1 MLGRIA
7 GAVRFK
13 EPLSFH
19 TSLRIGGPAEFFI
32 VPQDLDDVRYALA
45 FAEQEA
51 LPVITIGGGNNM
63 LVADCG
69 IRGVVLKLQG
79 VFARTEFHGDEAV
92 VGAGV
97 NLGTFIREA
106 AARGLGGLEWLAG
119 IPATVGGALAMN
131 VGMPESSMI
140 GTDAQVYFLHRDGTL
155 GEVRGAAG
163 IPIARFR
170 LPAGGVVLGWRLTLS
185 RRPQVQ
191 IQKEINQRLK
201 QKKATEPFA
210 LAAAGYVWKN
220 PPGETAARLIAR
232 AGLCGKRVNNV
243 EISGKCANFIVN
255 RGGAT
260 ASDVLTLM
268 ELTRER
274 VAAHSGIMLEA
285 EIRTFGLETSTFEAQ
300 PLELVPA

>member
-45 FAEQEA
+45 FAEQEG
-51 LPVITIGGGNNM
+51 LPVIVIGGGNNM
-63 LVADCG
+63 LVADSG

-97 NLGTFIREA
+97 NLGMFIREA

-131 VGMPESSMI
+131 VGMQESSMI
-140 GTDAQVYFLHRDGTL
+140 DTGAQIYFLHPDGTL
-155 GEVRGAAG
+155 AEVRAAAG
-163 IPIARFR
+163 SRMK
-170 LPAGGVVLGWRLTLS
+170 LPARGVVLGCRITLS
-185 RRPQVQ
+185 RRPSAQ

-201 QKKATEPFA
+201 QKKASEPFA

-220 PPGETAARLIAR
+220 PAGETAARLIAR
-232 AGLCGKRVNNV
+232 AGLGGKRVNNV
-243 EISGKCANFIVN
+243 EISGKCANLIVN

-268 ELTRER
+268 QLTREH
-274 VAAHSGIMLEA
+274 VAAKSGVMLEA
-285 EIRTFGLETSTFEAQ
+285 EIRTFGLEATPFEARR
-300 PLELVPA
+300 PELVPA